1 LLTFVASLRLASAVV
16 FVLVSLLTAI
26 STGAPGMAAHVLL
39 TLAAAT
45 SFLVDIREGT
55 STSSAEKYG
64 CCSIAFCRCGCC
76 NYWK

>member
-1 LLTFVASLRLASAVV
+1 
-16 FVLVSLLTAI
+16 
-26 STGAPGMAAHVLL
+26 MAAHVLL

-64 CCSIAFCRCGCC
+64 CCSIAFLQMRMLQLLENKPCTDRAFL
-76 NYWK
+76 

>member
-1 LLTFVASLRLASAVV
+1 
-16 FVLVSLLTAI
+16 
-26 STGAPGMAAHVLL
+26 MAAHVLL

-64 CCSIAFCRCGCC
+64 CCSIAFFKDADAATTGNKSFVDRAFL
-76 NYWK
+76 